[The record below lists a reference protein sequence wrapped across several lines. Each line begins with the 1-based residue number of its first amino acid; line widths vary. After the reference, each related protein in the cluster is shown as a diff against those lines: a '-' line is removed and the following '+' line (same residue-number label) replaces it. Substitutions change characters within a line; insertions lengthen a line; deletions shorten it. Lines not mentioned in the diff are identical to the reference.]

1 VSVSATRWFATA
13 VEKRSLLVSGTIR
26 YSISGLDCDAHEFE
40 VTLRVPPP
48 VAGGLRLCLP
58 AWIPGSYMIR
68 DFARNITSI
77 TASDEQGP
85 VGLNKL
91 DKQTWEVAECVG
103 ELLVEYRVYAF
114 DLSVRSAYLDRTR
127 AFLNGS
133 SVFLSLP
140 DRPATA
146 WVLEVPVPNH
156 QACADWRLATTL
168 PVSEVD
174 ERGFGIYAGTGYD
187 HLIDCPIEMGVH
199 QRAEFSV
206 DGVPHGFVVT
216 DGGRFDMARLCRD
229 LMPVCAEHAALF
241 GKLPVDRYLFLT
253 LGTADGYGGLEHRDS
268 TSLICKRADL
278 PPPGMAKVEKGYR
291 QLLGLCSHE
300 YFHLWNV
307 KRIRPQRLAEAD
319 LSCEVHTELLW
330 AFEGITS
337 YYDEL
342 GLARAG
348 VLSVEDYLDLLA
360 TTVTRV
366 LRTPGRARQ
375 SIAASSFEAW
385 TKFYQQDANAANAI
399 VSYYTKGAL
408 VALGLDVVLRERS
421 DDGVSLDDLMR
432 LLWQRYGET
441 GVGVPE
447 DGIAQSTAEL
457 LGESLEGFFAAYVYG
472 TEELPLELWFGK
484 LGVGFRARPSGGVE
498 DQGGYRVEP
507 PADDPPPSLGVRLED
522 QPEGLRLTQVLAG
535 GAAQFAG
542 LSVGD
547 LLVAVDGERASAKNI
562 FDLLRRMQGAATEVH
577 FFRRDRLM
585 ASMLDAR
592 PGPAD
597 TCDLW
602 LLPDA
607 GLDPLVRARRAA
619 WLQSNRVL
627 VA

>member
-1 VSVSATRWFATA
+1 
-13 VEKRSLLVSGTIR
+13 VSGTIR
-26 YSISGLDCDAHEFE
+26 YSISGLDCDAHEFAIT
-40 VTLRVPPP
+40 VRVPPP
-48 VAGGLRLCLP
+48 VAHGQRLRLP

-77 TASDEQGP
+77 HASDEQGP
-85 VGLNKL
+85 VGLHKL
-91 DKQTWEVAECVG
+91 DKQTWETDECVG
-103 ELLVEYRVYAF
+103 ELLIEYRVYAF

-140 DRPATA
+140 DRLATP
-146 WVLEVPVPNH
+146 WVLEVPVPDH
-156 QACADWRLATTL
+156 AACADWRLATTL

-174 ERGFGIYAGTGYD
+174 GRGFGIYAGTGYE
-187 HLIDCPIEMGVH
+187 HLIDCPIEMGAY
-199 QRAEFSV
+199 QRADFAV
-206 DGVPHGFVVT
+206 NGVPHEIVVT

-253 LGTADGYGGLEHRDS
+253 LGTTDGYGGLEHRDS
-268 TSLICKRADL
+268 TSLICRRADL
-278 PPPGMAKVEKGYR
+278 PAPGMAKVEKGYR

-319 LSCEVHTELLW
+319 LSCEVNTELLW

-342 GLARAG
+342 ALARAG

-360 TTVTRV
+360 TTVSRV

-375 SIAASSFEAW
+375 SIAASSFDAW
-385 TKFYQQDANAANAI
+385 TKFYKQDANAANAI

-421 DDGVSLDDLMR
+421 DGGVSLDDLMR

-447 DGIAQSTAEL
+447 RHVERIAAEL

-472 TEELPLELWFGK
+472 TEELPLAVWFGK
-484 LGVGFRARPSGGVE
+484 LGVGFRARPSGGAE
-498 DQGGYRVEP
+498 EQGGYRVEA
-507 PADDPPPSLGVRLED
+507 PADDPPPSLGARLED

-535 GAAQFAG
+535 GAAQVAG

-547 LLVAVDGERASAKNI
+547 LLVAVDGERANAKNI
-562 FDLLRRMQGAATEVH
+562 SDLIRRLEGTATEVH

-585 ASMLDAR
+585 VSMLESR
-592 PGPAD
+592 PGPPD

-607 GLDPLVRARRAA
+607 ELDPQVRERRAA
-619 WLQSNRVL
+619 WLKSNRVL